1 MRARRIGN
9 QDQVSNHEGTRW
21 RSRPI
26 LSVAIRLST
35 VMAPAAAA
43 AAVAIA
49 ISHLLPVPRGTAEA
63 AAWWG
68 LFLATTV
75 ATWVVCASLLY
86 KLLPLATLLDLTLLF
101 PDAAP
106 SRFAVLRRT
115 ANPHQLER
123 ELRRAEEMGPGTEPA
138 RRALRLAEAEG
149 AATLAAE
156 ALTVRG
162 LIGDEQQQVTGLSF
176 QALEQDAEYVS
187 RGAATVNVHGDEP
200 AVVPVLVLLPGRL
213 RRRPLCAR
221 HHDDARVG
229 SAPAFRPDHRAR
241 HQSLATP

>member
-1 MRARRIGN
+1 MTARRRGN
-9 QDQVSNHEGTRW
+9 QHQGSNHEGTRW
-21 RSRPI
+21 RSRPV
-26 LSVAIRLST
+26 LSVAIRLGT

-43 AAVAIA
+43 AAMAIA

-68 LFLATTV
+68 LFLAATV

-123 ELRRAEEMGPGTEPA
+123 ELPRAEARGPGTEPA
-138 RRALRLAEAEG
+138 SRAQIILVLAAALSVHDSRTRGHSERVRMFTDLLAHELRLPQADADPLRSG
-149 AATLAAE
+149 ALLHDICK
-156 ALTVRG
+156 LTV
-162 LIGDEQQQVTGLSF
+162 S
-176 QALEQDAEYVS
+176 
-187 RGAATVNVHGDEP
+187 P
-200 AVVPVLVLLPGRL
+200 
-213 RRRPLCAR
+213 
-221 HHDDARVG
+221 
-229 SAPAFRPDHRAR
+229 
-241 HQSLATP
+241 

>member
-1 MRARRIGN
+1 MTARRRGN
-9 QDQVSNHEGTRW
+9 QHQGSNPEGRRW

-26 LSVAIRLST
+26 LSVAIRLGA

-49 ISHLLPVPRGTAEA
+49 ISDMLAVAGGTAEA
-63 AAWWG
+63 ADWWG
-68 LFLATTV
+68 LFLAATV

-86 KLLPLATLLDLTLLF
+86 KLLALATLLDLTLLF

-138 RRALRLAEAEG
+138 RRAQIILELAAALSVHDSRTRGHSERVRMFTDLLAQELRLQQGDADRLRWG
-149 AATLAAE
+149 ALLHDICK
-156 ALTVRG
+156 LTV
-162 LIGDEQQQVTGLSF
+162 S
-176 QALEQDAEYVS
+176 
-187 RGAATVNVHGDEP
+187 P
-200 AVVPVLVLLPGRL
+200 
-213 RRRPLCAR
+213 
-221 HHDDARVG
+221 
-229 SAPAFRPDHRAR
+229 
-241 HQSLATP
+241 